1 MPKQKQTTNLWLQYK
16 DIIPKKYQSIVFG
29 IVVGLGLTMVLLWLH
44 SHMFTDEITRQ
55 PFVLTALLLFIAATW
70 RFLFG
75 PWNVETRATVL
86 GTCIVVLMGMI
97 IYGET
102 TETRAAY
109 LLSIAVAI
117 IPAVLWCVFFLHEH
131 RQRFSL
137 VLLTFF
143 AGMLATGPILFYDSL
158 VKGGMQFHFLLFRV
172 IPENFNQAAS
182 SLVSSLHSS
191 PQVLYTTMISM
202 LVSFLIVGFI
212 EEVSKFWVLSHSGK
226 SFCQSIDD
234 VLQLSIVAAIGFA
247 CAENVLNPSY
257 FVGFVNAYVL
267 EAAKPDW
274 MSLLGNVLGR
284 SILTNMVHIIS
295 TGIIGFALGYSM
307 FARAYLKDERH
318 KGTDHSMLS
327 FFSKITWIPEPL
339 LFKGTVITLGLTA
352 SVITH
357 GVFNFIVS
365 LPSILPGNPSSLAD
379 AFGMS
384 GTNILSFIPILLI
397 PSLIYVVGGLWL
409 LTYLFSRRS
418 AQKEHG
424 RVVSVSTFVRD

>member
-16 DIIPKKYQSIVFG
+16 GIIPKQYQSIVFG
-29 IVVGLGLTMVLLWLH
+29 VAVGLTLTGILLWIH
-44 SHMFTDEITRQ
+44 GHMFADSMATQ
-55 PFVLTALLLFIAATW
+55 PFMLTGLLLFIVLTW

-75 PWNVETRATVL
+75 PWDIQTRATVL
-86 GTCIVVLMGMI
+86 GTCIVMLVSVI
-97 IYGET
+97 ILKES
-102 TETRAAY
+102 TEMRAAY
-109 LLSIAVAI
+109 LLSISVAI

-131 RQRFSL
+131 RQRMSL

-143 AGMLATGPILFYDSL
+143 AGMLATGPILFYDAL
-158 VKGGMQFHFLLFRV
+158 VKNGMQFHFLLFRV

-191 PQVLYTTMISM
+191 PQVLYTTMLSM
-202 LVSFLIVGFI
+202 LTSFMVVGLI
-212 EEVSKFWVLSHSGK
+212 EEVSKYWVISHSGK

-267 EAAKPDW
+267 EAASPDW
-274 MSLLGNVLGR
+274 MSLFGNVLGR

-295 TGIIGFALGYSM
+295 TGIALGYSM

-327 FFSKITWIPEPL
+327 FFSKITWIPEAM
-339 LFKGTVITLGLTA
+339 LFRGTVISLGLFA
-352 SVITH
+352 SVVTH
-357 GVFNFIVS
+357 GLFNFIVS
-365 LPSILPGNPSSLAD
+365 LPSILPGNPSSLAE